1 MIRGDIDPSTGL
13 CFWRY
18 IRGKPMFISAA
29 LLRERQETE
38 KKRQERFYHNHPN
51 YIPYSHTSAETQKRS
66 KEYRT
71 MHPDRIYAY
80 HKKWRSQNMDK
91 LRLLSKTR
99 YAKDANV
106 RARILTSSAL
116 RRSQQDRLTGTNR
129 IEVNFL
135 YALSKALSSGGVKH
149 VVDHFLP
156 IKPHTDCI
164 LDWQI
169 VLILGLSHSTLT
181 LSRRTNVHFMKKPH
195 NEQQV
200 QNAQIGKVGTAPAAM
215 GQMDT
220 QQMAQQWTNQC
231 LT

>member
-1 MIRGDIDPSTGL
+1 MTRGDIDITTGL
-13 CFWRY
+13 YFWRY

-29 LLRERQETE
+29 IL
-38 KKRQERFYHNHPN
+38 QERRDKEKQRQDSFQQNHPH
-51 YIPYSHTSAETQKRS
+51 YIPHSHTSEETRKRS

-71 MHPDRIYAY
+71 MHPDRIYASY
-80 HKKWRSQNMDK
+80 KKWSSQNMDK

-135 YALSKALSSGGVKH
+135 YALSKALSYGGVKH

-156 IKPHTDCI
+156 IKPQH
-164 LDWQI
+164 
-169 VLILGLSHSTLT
+169 GLYSGLT
-181 LSRRTNVHFMKKPH
+181 NSANLRIIPQYINAIKKNKCPLY
-195 NEQQV
+195 E
-200 QNAQIGKVGTAPAAM
+200 KAA
-215 GQMDT
+215 
-220 QQMAQQWTNQC
+220 
-231 LT
+231 

>member
-156 IKPHTDCI
+156 IKPQH
-164 LDWQI
+164 
-169 VLILGLSHSTLT
+169 GLYSGLT
-181 LSRRTNVHFMKKPH
+181 NSANLRIIPQYINAIKKNKCPLY
-195 NEQQV
+195 E
-200 QNAQIGKVGTAPAAM
+200 KAA
-215 GQMDT
+215 
-220 QQMAQQWTNQC
+220 
-231 LT
+231 